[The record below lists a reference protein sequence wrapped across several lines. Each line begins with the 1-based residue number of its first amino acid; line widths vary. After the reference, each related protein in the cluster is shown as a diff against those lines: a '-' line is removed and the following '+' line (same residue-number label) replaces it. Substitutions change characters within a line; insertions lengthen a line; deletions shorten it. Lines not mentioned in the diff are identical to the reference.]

1 MNTRMSLHNK
11 KNIACGWEHTLAL
24 GERGLY
30 VFACGNGRYG
40 QLGAGT
46 RAHQRTL
53 APVAGLEEQHDVVMV
68 AAGNCHSVAVTSAG
82 ALLLWGY
89 NYFGQ
94 LGQGDKE
101 DRLVPV
107 TLCLLQFG
115 GDLVAMVACG
125 GDHTLV
131 VTRVGRLFAFG
142 EGSNGQLGLGDRND
156 RIVPVEVGPGRLG
169 GAIITYA
176 AAGRSHS
183 GVVTSGGGV
192 WTWGC
197 GYEGRLGHNDEHE
210 QLEPRELQE
219 QFGGACA
226 LSLAAGATHTMVVT
240 TCGAVWAFGRGA
252 DGQLG
257 LGDVDDR
264 YAPVR
269 VGGEEAFGQS
279 KVHTVACG
287 NTHTVAVTDAGA
299 LWSWGCGDEGR
310 LGHNDEDDRLV
321 PTRVGRERFGGA
333 KITTADCGGALSAAV
348 SEDGALFTWGAEEWI
363 GAPAGLGHNDR
374 GTSSCPPL
382 WRPTTCSASASAAG
396 LHSSPS
402 WRWPLPWARTRDL
415 GVARWQAV
423 RALRVAKSCSGKW
436 TANQRRTKRA
446 SGRLLLRS
454 RASRALSR

>member
-1 MNTRMSLHNK
+1 VRRQGSGAAVGFRGFVASWFCAINRFKRTPPRQVLFLETNFPRSFAMNTRMSLHNK

-156 RIVPVEVGPGRLG
+156 RIVP
-169 GAIITYA
+169 
-176 AAGRSHS
+176 
-183 GVVTSGGGV
+183 
-192 WTWGC
+192 
-197 GYEGRLGHNDEHE
+197 
-210 QLEPRELQE
+210 
-219 QFGGACA
+219 
-226 LSLAAGATHTMVVT
+226 
-240 TCGAVWAFGRGA
+240 
-252 DGQLG
+252 
-257 LGDVDDR
+257 
-264 YAPVR
+264 
-269 VGGEEAFGQS
+269 
-279 KVHTVACG
+279 
-287 NTHTVAVTDAGA
+287 
-299 LWSWGCGDEGR
+299 
-310 LGHNDEDDRLV
+310 
-321 PTRVGRERFGGA
+321 
-333 KITTADCGGALSAAV
+333 
-348 SEDGALFTWGAEEWI
+348 
-363 GAPAGLGHNDR
+363 
-374 GTSSCPPL
+374 
-382 WRPTTCSASASAAG
+382 
-396 LHSSPS
+396 
-402 WRWPLPWARTRDL
+402 
-415 GVARWQAV
+415 
-423 RALRVAKSCSGKW
+423 
-436 TANQRRTKRA
+436 
-446 SGRLLLRS
+446 
-454 RASRALSR
+454 